1 MKIEKQNRIR
11 KLLESKW
18 IDVRFPIPQIES
30 QSIVK
35 RNYFLSIKLSIELN
49 EIKGQ
54 ERVDRRQGD
63 GIFI

>member
-30 QSIVK
+30 QRSW
-35 RNYFLSIKLSIELN
+35 N
-49 EIKGQ
+49 EI
-54 ERVDRRQGD
+54 
-63 GIFI
+63 IF